1 MKKPARPGKAF
12 WIWLCVSAGII
23 LLSFVSRVINAS
35 PFGKYSFESFM
46 HDLFFALW
54 PVVLFSVIYLVV
66 LTERKKRKQAAERQA
81 AAKEAAEK
89 RAEEKKA
96 AQREAAAKAA
106 SMKKA
111 AERQAS
117 AKEAAEKKTGAAE
130 GGSDSSS
137 RFGGKLKDFIRSRT
151 PGDLSRPDACEPL
164 LKSLLTVIPQ
174 AEAAIS
180 GASAGS
186 AAVPVGRALA
196 ELKPEDVGE
205 QIAEAKDD
213 ALADTYILLNEYA
226 ERLIRANR
234 KHHDAALEVPGKALQ
249 SARDMAA
256 EELIRRFG
264 DAHKDPV
271 QPAVG
276 QGQNA
281 WKHFAGIEKPLK
293 DLLECYRLPSDT
305 AEGCAH
311 YRDIVLRVG
320 IGLMTRGDTAAAAEW
335 IRSAPDDRLRGVH
348 DLLNSLLRELPG
360 MQPALQGA
368 EWPDSLRKARNSF
381 TEELHRRQE
390 AARQAA
396 AKQADANRY
405 MEDPALKAFKNK
417 YFAML
422 QPHFKKGRDAKP
434 VVETLKACY
443 RMPKEAIDCIISRN
457 DFIVKTGTALNK
469 YGNAET
475 AAEWMRSASDGQL
488 LDLFLMLDNILFDG
502 PSSLPAFN
510 DRFWE
515 SFAAARSLV
524 MAELERRYGIV
535 LDRFRVSDAG
545 YACALSYIL
554 FTDAYEARLYDLKG
568 KWLPEGCNMA
578 RFRLTEEEFEEAKN
592 RPADDVCFSDKSEQ
606 LFLSLLTNRPGD
618 RLAEMAQLIC
628 VEVKP
633 ENDPGQT
640 VNRIM
645 ANKAL
650 PKTDTGI
657 ETSDDHAYE
666 KYIRA
671 REAAALH
678 AIETAEKV
686 YVPFCRANW
695 AEVPLMTNEEGCAVV
710 FDSVERAQ
718 KMLAGNDFGSGV
730 AVRPLSP
737 EEFRARVKTWNRYGV
752 ERLLLNPG
760 QEGIRGFVNRGS
772 LLSGD
777 EGKEQVCN
785 AGLLG
790 NILQLRQ
797 FNTNPEHP
805 ECRACAQAARDRII
819 RALYH
824 AVFLVP
830 ELFDDDT
837 KVTPEPL
844 VAATRSAAALLT
856 EKEILRRFGNPFA
869 AFSGRN
875 PDDGGNEAGPEA
887 GAGVEVHFEN
897 DGKVFT
903 CTQSKDGRL
912 QLTAPDGKPA
922 YSMDPS
928 LFFGGGEKYRF
939 AGAEEAAVYEG
950 KNAQLCTL
958 QTHSGD
964 CFVCG
969 FTDFEYLERMQ
980 SLFPNGYRLY
990 ARTFEEIIP
999 GASETSLTSDGKI
1012 VPVTGLVINPGP
1024 HELRLNRQ
1032 ALSEIARAN
1041 EQDKR
1046 E

>member
-1 MKKPARPGKAF
+1 MRKPTRPGKAF
-12 WIWLCVSAGII
+12 WIWLGVSAGII
-23 LLSFVSRVINAS
+23 LLSFVPRVVSAP
-35 PFGKYSFESFM
+35 PFGKYSFDSFM
-46 HDLFFALW
+46 HDLFFAIW
-54 PVVLFSVIYLVV
+54 PAVLFSAIYLAV

-81 AAKEAAEK
+81 AAKEAAAK
-89 RAEEKKA
+89 RAEEKKN
-96 AQREAAAKAA
+96 AQREAA
-106 SMKKA
+106 
-111 AERQAS
+111 ERQTA

-130 GGSDSSS
+130 AGSDSSS
-137 RFGGKLKDFIRSRT
+137 RFGGTLRENIRFRT

-186 AAVPVGRALA
+186 EAVPVGRVLS
-196 ELKPEDVGE
+196 ELQPEDVGR

-213 ALADTYILLNEYA
+213 TLVDTYILLNEFA
-226 ERLIRANR
+226 ERLIRVNR

-264 DAHKDPV
+264 DAQADPV
-271 QPAVG
+271 LPAAG
-276 QGQNA
+276 QGQNT

-320 IGLMTRGDTAAAAEW
+320 IALMTRGNAAAAAEW

-348 DLLNSLLRELPG
+348 ELLNSLLRELPG
-360 MQPALQGA
+360 MLPALQGA

-381 TEELHRRQE
+381 TEELLRRQE
-390 AARQAA
+390 AAR
-396 AKQADANRY
+396 QADANRY

-417 YFAML
+417 YYAML

-443 RMPKEAIDCIISRN
+443 RMPKKAIDCIISRN

-475 AAEWMRSASDGQL
+475 AAEWMRSAPDGQL

-592 RPADDVCFSDKSEQ
+592 RPADDVCFSEKSEQ

-633 ENDPGQT
+633 ENNPGQT
-640 VNRIM
+640 VNRII
-645 ANKAL
+645 ANKVL
-650 PKTDTGI
+650 PKTDTGT
-657 ETSDDHAYE
+657 ETADDHAYE

-686 YVPFCRANW
+686 YVPFCMANW
-695 AEVPLMTNEEGCAVV
+695 DGVPLMINEEGCAVV
-710 FDSVERAQ
+710 FDSPERAQ
-718 KMLAGNDFGSGV
+718 KMLDGGDLGAGV

-737 EEFRARVKTWNRYGV
+737 EEFHALVKTWNRYGV

-777 EGKEQVCN
+777 ERKEQVCN

-797 FNTNPEHP
+797 FNTNLDHP
-805 ECRACAQAARDRII
+805 ECRACAQTARDRII

-830 ELFDDDT
+830 ELFADDT

-844 VAATRSAAALLT
+844 VAATQPAAVLLT
-856 EKEILRRFGNPFA
+856 EKEILRKFGNLFA
-869 AFSGRN
+869 AFSSRN
-875 PDDGGNEAGPEA
+875 RDDEGNEAGPEA
-887 GAGVEVHFEN
+887 EAGVEVRFET

-928 LFFGGGEKYRF
+928 FFFGGGEKYRF

-958 QTHSGD
+958 QTYSGD

-999 GASETSLTSDGKI
+999 GTSETSLTSDGKI

-1024 HELRLNRQ
+1024 HELRLRRQ
-1032 ALSEIARAN
+1032 DLGEIARAY
-1041 EQDKR
+1041 EQYKR

>member
-1 MKKPARPGKAF
+1 MRKPARPGKAF
-12 WIWLCVSAGII
+12 WIWLGVSAGIV
-23 LLSFVSRVINAS
+23 LLSFVPRVVSALQYGN
-35 PFGKYSFESFM
+35 YSFDSLM
-46 HDLFFALW
+46 HDFFFALW
-54 PVVLFSVIYLVV
+54 PAVLFSAIYLVV

-81 AAKEAAEK
+81 AAKEAAAK

-106 SMKKA
+106 AAKKA
-111 AERQAS
+111 AALREQVAKQA
-117 AKEAAEKKTGAAE
+117 GAAGE
-130 GGSDSSS
+130 HSAVGAGSDSSS
-137 RFGGKLKDFIRSRT
+137 RFGGKLKEFIRSRA
-151 PGDLSRPDACEPL
+151 PGDMSRPDACEPL

-174 AEAAIS
+174 TEAAIS

-196 ELKPEDVGE
+196 EQKPETLGE

-213 ALADTYILLNEYA
+213 TLADTYILLNEYA

-256 EELIRRFG
+256 GELIRRFG
-264 DAHKDPV
+264 DAQADPV
-271 QPAVG
+271 QPAAG

-348 DLLNSLLRELPG
+348 ELLNSLLRELPG

-381 TEELHRRQE
+381 TEELLRRQE

-396 AKQADANRY
+396 AKQAAANGGMRDTGVKLF
-405 MEDPALKAFKNK
+405 MDK
-417 YFAML
+417 YSCML
-422 QPHFKKGRDAKP
+422 QPR
-434 VVETLKACY
+434 LKAGRPVKSVVDDLMDCY
-443 RMPKEAIDCIISRN
+443 GRPPIVTGYSDSRQEILLHMAGALENGDAEA
-457 DFIVKTGTALNK
+457 
-469 YGNAET
+469 
-475 AAEWMRSASDGQL
+475 AAERMHSASDERL
-488 LDLFLMLDNILFDG
+488 LDIFLMLDCFLFEG
-502 PSSLPAFN
+502 PNKYPVFTEKFRKIFVN
-510 DRFWE
+510 
-515 SFAAARSLV
+515 ARSLV
-524 MAELERRYGIV
+524 TAELERRYGIV
-535 LDRFRVSDAG
+535 QGRFRVSDAG
-545 YACALSYIL
+545 YACSLNYTL
-554 FTDAYEARLYDLKG
+554 FTDAYEVRLYDLQG
-568 KWLPEGCNMA
+568 KWLPEGCNVA
-578 RFRLTEEEFEEAKN
+578 RFRLTEEEFEEAKS
-592 RPADDVCFSDKSEQ
+592 RIEEDTWPSEKAEG

-618 RLAEMAQLIC
+618 RLAEMAQMLR

-633 ENDPGQT
+633 ENNDGQT
-640 VNRIM
+640 VNRIIV
-645 ANKAL
+645 NKAL

-671 REAAALH
+671 REEAALH

-686 YVPFCRANW
+686 YVPFCMANW
-695 AEVPLMTNEEGCAVV
+695 DRVPLMINEEGCAVV
-710 FDSVERAQ
+710 FDSPERAQ
-718 KMLAGNDFGSGV
+718 KMLGGGDFGSGV

-737 EEFRARVKTWNRYGV
+737 EEFRALVKTWNRYGV

-797 FNTNPEHP
+797 FNTNPDHP
-805 ECRACAQAARDRII
+805 ECRACAQTARDRII

-830 ELFDDDT
+830 ELFADDT

-844 VAATRSAAALLT
+844 VAATQSAAALLT
-856 EKEILRRFGNPFA
+856 EKEILRKFGNLFA
-869 AFSGRN
+869 AFSDRN
-875 PDDGGNEAGPEA
+875 RDDEGNEIRPEM
-887 GAGVEVHFEN
+887 EVRFEN

-928 LFFGGGEKYRF
+928 FFFGGGEKYRF

>member
-23 LLSFVSRVINAS
+23 LLSLVPRAITALQ
-35 PFGKYSFESFM
+35 FGGYSFDSFM

-54 PVVLFSVIYLVV
+54 PAVLFSAIYLAV
-66 LTERKKRKQAAERQA
+66 LNERKKRKQAAEKAA
-81 AAKEAAEK
+81 AAKEAAEM
-89 RAEEKKA
+89 RVAEKKA
-96 AQREAAAKAA
+96 AQREATAKAA
-106 SMKKA
+106 AMKKA
-111 AERQAS
+111 AERQAA

-137 RFGGKLKDFIRSRT
+137 RFGGKLKDFIRSRA

-164 LKSLLTVIPQ
+164 LKSLLTIIPQ

-186 AAVPVGRALA
+186 AAVPAGRALA
-196 ELKPEDVGE
+196 EQKPEDVGE
-205 QIAEAKDD
+205 QIAKAEDD

-271 QPAVG
+271 QPAAG

-348 DLLNSLLRELPG
+348 DLLNSLLREILG

-390 AARQAA
+390 AAKEAA
-396 AKQADANRY
+396 EKAADANGGMRDAGVKLF
-405 MEDPALKAFKNK
+405 MDK
-417 YFAML
+417 YSCML
-422 QPHFKKGRDAKP
+422 QPRLKAGRPIKP
-434 VVETLKACY
+434 VADDLMDCY
-443 RMPKEAIDCIISRN
+443 GRPPIVTGYSDSRQEILLHMAGALENGDAEA
-457 DFIVKTGTALNK
+457 
-469 YGNAET
+469 
-475 AAEWMRSASDGQL
+475 AAERMHAASDERL
-488 LDLFLMLDNILFDG
+488 LDIFLMLDNILFDG
-502 PSSLPAFN
+502 PDKYPAFTEKFRKIFVN
-510 DRFWE
+510 
-515 SFAAARSLV
+515 ARSLV

-535 LDRFRVSDAG
+535 QGRFRVSDAG
-545 YACALSYIL
+545 YACALNYTL
-554 FTDAYEARLYDLKG
+554 FTDAYEARLYDLQG

-578 RFRLTEEEFEEAKN
+578 RFRLTEEEFEEAKS
-592 RPADDVCFSDKSEQ
+592 RIAEDVWPSEKAER
-606 LFLSLLTNRPGD
+606 LFLSLLTERPGD
-618 RLAEMAQLIC
+618 RLAEMAQLLC

-633 ENDPGQT
+633 ENNAGQT

-645 ANKAL
+645 ANKAI
-650 PKTDTGI
+650 PQTDTGV
-657 ETSDDHAYE
+657 ETVDDHAYE

-686 YVPFCRANW
+686 YVPFCRANG

-718 KMLAGNDFGSGV
+718 KMLAGSDFGSGV

-737 EEFRARVKTWNRYGV
+737 EEFRALVKTWNRYRV

-760 QEGIRGFVNRGS
+760 TEGIRGFVNRAEF
-772 LLSGD
+772 LSGD

-797 FNTNPEHP
+797 FYTNPDHP
-805 ECRACAQAARDRII
+805 GCRTCAQAVRERTV

-844 VAATRSAAALLT
+844 VAVPRPAAALLT
-856 EKEILRRFGNPFA
+856 EKEILRRFGNPFE

-875 PDDGGNEAGPEA
+875 RDDGGNEAGPEA
-887 GAGVEVHFEN
+887 GAGVKVHIVSE
-897 DGKVFT
+897 GKEYT
-903 CTQSKDGRL
+903 CTQSESGRL
-912 QLTAPDGKPA
+912 QLTDPDGKPA
-922 YSMDPS
+922 YAMDPS
-928 LFFGGGEKYRF
+928 FFFGGEKYRF
-939 AGAEEAAVYEG
+939 ARAEEAAVYEG

-958 QTHSGD
+958 QTQSGD

-969 FTDFEYLERMQ
+969 FTDFEYLEKMQ
-980 SLFPNGYRLY
+980 GLFRNGYRLY

-999 GASETSLTSDGKI
+999 GASEMAWTNDGR
-1012 VPVTGLVINPGP
+1012 VMPVSGLVINPGP
-1024 HELRLNRQ
+1024 HELRLNSQ
-1032 ALSEIARAN
+1032 YLYKIARTY
-1041 EQDKR
+1041 EQHKR
-1046 E
+1046 G